1 MSSEISGTLWAA
13 RSDPEYLL
21 EALVPDAHI
30 SRLSGNADSISSIAD
45 SLSGTLSA
53 EDRMSPGS
61 PETLGGGGD
70 VRSAPGAAD
79 LSQLIPGPRSGEL
92 LPKE

>member
-1 MSSEISGTLWAA
+1 M
-13 RSDPEYLL
+13 
-21 EALVPDAHI
+21 PDAHI

-79 LSQLIPGPRSGEL
+79 LWTRRCTGEAMAGAS
-92 LPKE
+92 PF